1 MLRVT
6 KGARHPLGGMLSPE
20 EIENWVDSIAAEST
34 LKLIELCHK
43 PAKPVGRAVT
53 QIVFGD
59 GGNEYRVW
67 IFREFNIIYVDAFYK
82 GVQADRKL
90 FRGPITRCSLE
101 CISRILRRSLP

>member
-1 MLRVT
+1 LRRAQ
-6 KGARHPLGGMLSPE
+6 GIHFLLSPE
-20 EIENWVDSIAAEST
+20 EIKDWADSIAAESM
-34 LKLIELCHK
+34 LKLIELSHE

-53 QIVFGD
+53 QIVLGD

-67 IFREFNIIYVDAFYK
+67 IFREFNIIYVEAFHK
-82 GVQADRKL
+82 GVQADNKL